1 MSKILRA
8 ELVELF
14 MEEAASYIPAIRQNV
29 AILKAERTAP
39 NAIAE
44 LHRLFHTI
52 KGAAAQVQLTD
63 LSQGARFVEDF
74 LDELIE
80 EGRELTADRLK
91 VLEKVTELLD
101 NVIETPEDIAVPGDF
116 QARVVALFSEAP
128 PEEENPTAPAI
139 TPPVAAEDRQEYL
152 QAIRSIIPLL
162 QEMASC
168 IVPGGA
174 ELDAYNRMVFNKLN
188 RAVDVFAAA
197 IRTAGMDG
205 QYRLMHDFQLLL
217 GKLHAD
223 GICSQPEVVGLI
235 GDFFQFLNAV
245 FTHGEPENSTTI
257 ERVKL
262 QLQAFHALLAGSPLP
277 VQSPAAIPADVELP
291 EDIFAPPAP
300 DDESMIL
307 LEQLVEI
314 DFAEEIDLLWPDE
327 VAEDDQAIFA
337 GQDASAGQDLAGQ
350 DKCAV
355 PDTAAGLDMHAAP
368 DGAPPAEAIPAE
380 APATEA
386 PADEPSPA
394 EEQTVSEDQLLLL
407 EIFRAECEEHLITIN
422 SSLNSLEHQVEHA
435 SAITPELREILS
447 GMRRAVHTLKGAAAM
462 TGVNLLAQGAH
473 SLEDLLDWLHDEA
486 SEISPRE
493 VGILATGIDV
503 IELLSQSPG
512 ASGTS
517 HLNRLVATITAYMA
531 QAGGRAAAGEAEL
544 ADAVAE
550 AADLAGEE
558 PAEAATVPAE
568 AAKEPA
574 ASRLPGESGFLRV
587 RLDDLDELIGIEGE
601 LVVARGAVEKMLDEF
616 GQTLSEFEQ
625 VKESLRRKSQE
636 LESGF
641 EVKSLYGFNPVAPG
655 EAAAGDF
662 TEFDPIELDRYSQLN
677 LIIRSLNEI
686 TVDIN
691 SIHATMS
698 LLAGDIRGQVSK
710 QQLTMRLMQEKL
722 MRIRMTPMSSLS
734 RMLFRTV
741 RETAKK
747 LEKKVNLIISGEDVY
762 MDRFVWA
769 RITDPLMHILR
780 NAVDHGIEPAR
791 RRLAAN
797 KPEIGT
803 IRLEAE
809 QHSRFVVLRV
819 SDDGGGVD
827 VAQIKAKLRREGLV
841 ANPDRLSEQELVE
854 YLFHPSFSTRDDVS
868 AISGRG
874 VGLDV
879 VRRNIQDLRG
889 SVELL
894 NRPGQ
899 GVTFEFHIPF
909 TLSVNRAAIV
919 SVAGREFA
927 VPLQDIQQV
936 KRYGSTELESGDG
949 LYLRFGE
956 LLVEVTNLGYYLQLE
971 GRNSDLP
978 ADGDGLLAIVF
989 RKGEELRA
997 VAIDEVTEQREI
1009 IVKNLGSHLEHVPGI
1024 SGVTLT
1030 GAGELIPILNL
1041 RELVEIEGSVVKGE
1055 EAVPLQTALNE
1066 PLKVLIV
1073 DDSISV
1079 RHSVAR
1085 LVESQAWRQQQAVD
1099 GVDALAKLAS
1109 FVPDVIVLDIEMPR
1123 MNGYEFKSNINN
1135 NEAYRDIPV
1144 IMLTSRTSEKHQQ
1157 KARELGI
1164 QHYMTKPYQE
1174 AAFIRLLE
1182 NIRSG
1187 SVQ

>member
-14 MEEAASYIPAIRQNV
+14 MEEAASYIPAIRQNLDKL
-29 AILKAERTAP
+29 AAERSATSAL
-39 NAIAE
+39 AE

-52 KGAAAQVQLTD
+52 KGAAAQVQLAD

-74 LDELIE
+74 LEELIE
-80 EGRELTADRLK
+80 EGRELTVQRLEN
-91 VLEKVTELLD
+91 LEKITDMLGEMVDTSGD
-101 NVIETPEDIAVPGDF
+101 SSADSGDF
-116 QARVVALFSEAP
+116 HARVVALFSDTVAPAEEAP
-128 PEEENPTAPAI
+128 AAPA
-139 TPPVAAEDRQEYL
+139 TADPVFADERQECL
-152 QAIRSIIPLL
+152 MAIRSIIPLL
-162 QEMASC
+162 QELAGC
-168 IVPGGA
+168 IVPGVV
-174 ELDAYNRMVFNKLN
+174 ELEEYNGMVFKKLDH
-188 RAVDVFAAA
+188 AVAVFSTAV
-197 IRTAGMDG
+197 RMAGMDG
-205 QYRLMHDFQLLL
+205 QYRLMRDFQLLL
-217 GKLHAD
+217 GKLHTD
-223 GICSQPEVVGLI
+223 GIWSQPEVAGLI
-235 GDFFQFLNAV
+235 SDFFQFLDAI
-245 FTHGEPENSTTI
+245 FTHGDPENSSTVS
-257 ERVKL
+257 RVEH
-262 QLQAFHALLAGSPLP
+262 QLQAFHSLLAVFHN
-277 VQSPAAIPADVELP
+277 VQPTDAIEAETGLD
-291 EDIFAPPAP
+291 EDIFAAPAA
-300 DDESMIL
+300 DDESVIL
-307 LEQLVEI
+307 LEQLVETELPE
-314 DFAEEIDLLWPDE
+314 DVDLLSDWQEEWAADGQA
-327 VAEDDQAIFA
+327 VLAEQ
-337 GQDASAGQDLAGQ
+337 
-350 DKCAV
+350 
-355 PDTAAGLDMHAAP
+355 
-368 DGAPPAEAIPAE
+368 
-380 APATEA
+380 
-386 PADEPSPA
+386 EP
-394 EEQTVSEDQLLLL
+394 TVSEDQLLLL
-407 EIFRAECEEHLITIN
+407 EIFRAECDEHLIVIN
-422 SSLNSLEHQVEHA
+422 SSLNSLEHQVEQP
-435 SAITPELREILS
+435 SLLTPELREILS
-447 GMRRAVHTLKGAAAM
+447 EMRRAVHTLKGAAAM

-486 SEISPRE
+486 TEITPTE

-503 IELLSQSPG
+503 IELLSQSPE
-512 ASGTS
+512 ASGAE
-517 HLNRLVATITAYMA
+517 HLSRLVATIDGHLA
-531 QAGGRAAAGEAEL
+531 QAGGRTAAGEAEL
-544 ADAVAE
+544 AW
-550 AADLAGEE
+550 E
-558 PAEAATVPAE
+558 PADKESEKPEAVETTLAE
-568 AAKEPA
+568 TDPKEETPT
-574 ASRLPGESGFLRV
+574 RLPGESGFLRV

-601 LVVARGAVEKMLDEF
+601 LVVARGSVEKMLDEF
-616 GQTLSEFEQ
+616 GQTLIEFDN
-625 VKESLRRKSQE
+625 VKENLRRKSQE
-636 LESGF
+636 LEAGF

-655 EAAAGDF
+655 NSGEPATGDF

-691 SIHATMS
+691 SIHATLA
-698 LLAGDIRGQVSK
+698 LLASDIRGQVSK

-769 RITDPLMHILR
+769 KITDPLMHILR
-780 NAVDHGIEPAR
+780 NGVDHGIESPR
-791 RRLAAN
+791 QRMAAN
-797 KPEIGT
+797 KPEIAT

-827 VAQIKAKLRREGLV
+827 MARIKAKLQNEGLV
-841 ANPDRLSEQELVE
+841 ANPDLLSEKELIE
-854 YLFHPSFSTRDDVS
+854 YLFHPSFSTREDVS

-889 SVELL
+889 SVQMQNKPE
-894 NRPGQ
+894 Q
-899 GVTFEFHIPF
+899 GVTFEFQIPF

-919 SVAGREFA
+919 SAAGREFA

-936 KRYGSTELESGDG
+936 KRYGAAELEAGDG

-956 LLVEVTNLGYYLQLE
+956 RLVAVTNLGYCLQLE
-971 GRNSDLP
+971 GRNTTLP
-978 ADGDGLLAIVF
+978 AGGEGLLAIVF
-989 RKGEELRA
+989 KKGEELRA
-997 VAIDEVTEQREI
+997 VSIDEVMEQREI
-1009 IVKNLGSHLEHVPGI
+1009 IVKNLGSHLTHVPGI

-1041 RELVEIEGSVVKGE
+1041 RELVEIKATMAKGE
-1055 EAVPLQTALNE
+1055 EEVPQPLALND

-1085 LVESQAWRQQQAVD
+1085 LVESQAWKQQQAVD

-1109 FVPDVIVLDIEMPR
+1109 FLPDVIVLDIEMPR

-1135 NEAYRDIPV
+1135 NEAFRDIPV

-1157 KARELGI
+1157 KAKELGI
-1164 QHYMTKPYQE
+1164 HHYMTKPYQE
-1174 AAFIRLLE
+1174 AAFVRLLE